1 MVVRAASWVSG
12 VTPAQQALSTEIS
25 ISGKF
30 AFSISALD
38 TTQMGVQRSKN
49 LSLKAKDFIRYLF
62 HNCLRLRCSQRTV
75 HEVLL
80 HIHNNQKV
88 LHKIS
93 SFQVLGNL

>member
-1 MVVRAASWVSG
+1 MLYRQLFPLG
-12 VTPAQQALSTEIS
+12 GGQIILP
-25 ISGKF
+25 
-30 AFSISALD
+30 
-38 TTQMGVQRSKN
+38 MGVQRSKN
-49 LSLKAKDFIRYLF
+49 LPLKAKDLIRYLF

-93 SFQVLGNL
+93 SFQVLDASILAQKRQLVKEDIFRIM